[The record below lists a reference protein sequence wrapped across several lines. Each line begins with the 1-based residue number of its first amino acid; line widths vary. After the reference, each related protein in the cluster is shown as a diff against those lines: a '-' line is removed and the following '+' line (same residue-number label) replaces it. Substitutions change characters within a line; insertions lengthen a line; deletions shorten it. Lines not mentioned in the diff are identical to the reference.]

1 MKRYAILLYLIF
13 SVYVNISAHLSDM
26 GLYFWGKYGGV
37 DINCNDISAQ
47 NRSSSSCQINHNTRG
62 KEYSPLFIP
71 SASDSIMN
79 VRINLIFIQKDN
91 GTGNF
96 QEDSTEH
103 QALFD
108 DIMTILNNKTFQLV
122 YPGADCFAGAESD
135 IIGDI
140 RIRFVDHRY
149 YVKKSS
155 LWNNNLFF
163 SRNNL
168 CPEANNWYLAGV
180 DDSLNNIFVDTLKGI
195 NIYYTEDSI
204 LYNRFWEISDLT
216 DTTEYGNSNTKG
228 ACSMFPN
235 YQNLYASSRIHM
247 PCLYSKYW
255 WMKNIVPQLNEFNH
269 PSWENQ
275 VRSWLVGG
283 HAASLLHEIG
293 HSFYL
298 LHPTNDR
305 YRPYRSYPM
314 DDCWNSIMQPSG
326 SSPRDFLPPNEI
338 GLMYISTMTTNLQQF
353 IPSNTYLGT
362 KLLQTTVTLPRMR
375 MYYSLLIGAS
385 GNVTMPCDITFSP
398 QGYIE
403 VQNGGELSINGA
415 VLQSVQNSWGG
426 ITVQSGGTLK
436 LSDVIVGD
444 FNITIK
450 SGGCLIINDDLT
462 IQGDHRITI
471 EDGGYL
477 CIASDASVNLQN
489 EFSVIII
496 SPNAHLGCP
505 SCSENC
511 ITSYSDLSHI
521 GDGRFEVYE
530 EIDFVQ
536 NITITSDYL
545 VMGDTV
551 YAGYDVTSTKP
562 VGDVKVEDGGSLI
575 IQANEAFLTKDVE
588 VKLGGELKIQ

>member
-1 MKRYAILLYLIF
+1 MKRYLALFFALNILCTCFCIHA
-13 SVYVNISAHLSDM
+13 S
-26 GLYFWGKYGGV
+26 
-37 DINCNDISAQ
+37 INCDVVTDRNYA
-47 NRSSSSCQINHNTRG
+47 
-62 KEYSPLFIP
+62 PLFIP
-71 SASDSIMN
+71 NENDSIMN
-79 VRINLIFIQKDN
+79 VRINLIFIQKDD

-96 QEDSTEH
+96 QANDSEH
-103 QALFD
+103 QNLLNAA
-108 DIMTILNNKTFQLV
+108 MTILNEKISSLKM
-122 YPGADCFAGAESD
+122 PGADCFSGTESELISD
-135 IIGDI
+135 T

-235 YQNLYASSRIHM
+235 HQNLYASSRIHM

-255 WMKNIVPQLNEFNH
+255 WMKNIVPQLESEH
-269 PSWENQ
+269 HIP
-275 VRSWLVGG
+275 WLYDGYLTMAG
-283 HAASLLHEIG
+283 SIAGSMAHELG
-293 HSFYL
+293 HSFNL
-298 LHPTNDR
+298 SHPREDL
-305 YRPYRSYPM
+305 SHIIYPDTGCM
-314 DDCWNSIMQPSG
+314 ETIMQPSWH
-326 SSPRDFLPPNEI
+326 SPRNFLPPQEI
-338 GLMYISTMTTNLQQF
+338 GMMYFSSMTTNLQQY

-375 MYYSLLIGAS
+375 MYYSLIIGAS

>member
-1 MKRYAILLYLIF
+1 MKRYLALFFAI
-13 SVYVNISAHLSDM
+13 NILCTCFCIHAS
-26 GLYFWGKYGGV
+26 
-37 DINCNDISAQ
+37 INCNVVTDRNYA
-47 NRSSSSCQINHNTRG
+47 
-62 KEYSPLFIP
+62 PLFIP
-71 SASDSIMN
+71 NENDSIMN
-79 VRINLIFIQKDN
+79 VRINLIFIQKDD

-96 QEDSTEH
+96 QANDSEH
-103 QALFD
+103 QNLLNDA
-108 DIMTILNNKTFQLV
+108 MTILNEKISSLKM
-122 YPGADCFAGAESD
+122 PGADCFSGTESELISD
-135 IIGDI
+135 T

-149 YVKKSS
+149 YIRCSS
-155 LWNNNLFF
+155 VWDNGLHVENYAHLRPSTN
-163 SRNNL
+163 
-168 CPEANNWYLAGV
+168 PWYLDHV
-180 DDSLNNIFVDTLKGI
+180 DADSINNVLPDTLKGI
-195 NIYYTEDSI
+195 NIYFTEDSTI
-204 LYNRFWEISDLT
+204 YNHFWVVQDTT
-216 DTTEYGNSNTKG
+216 DTSNVWTG
-228 ACSMFPN
+228 HSQAASANFPSHV
-235 YQNLYASSRIHM
+235 NLHKSSRIHI
-247 PCLYSKYW
+247 PCMFSKYW
-255 WMKNIVPQLNEFNH
+255 WIKNIVPQLESEH
-269 PSWENQ
+269 HIP
-275 VRSWLVGG
+275 WLYNGYLIMAG
-283 HAASLLHEIG
+283 SIAGSMAHELG
-293 HSFYL
+293 HSFNL
-298 LHPTNDR
+298 NHPREDL
-305 YRPYRSYPM
+305 SHIIYPDTGCM
-314 DDCWNSIMQPSG
+314 ATIMQPSWH
-326 SSPRDFLPPNEI
+326 SPRNFLPPQEI
-338 GLMYISTMTTNLQQF
+338 GMMYFSSMTTNLQQF

-496 SPNAHLGCP
+496 SPNVHLGCP